1 MPSIDDSVLLEK
13 LINHLHTNYNIT
25 VKVVQQE
32 VKVKD
37 EVA

>member
-1 MPSIDDSVLLEK
+1 MSYINDSVLLEK
-13 LINHLHTNYNIT
+13 LISYLHTNYNVT